1 MLNEGGVIAALIIAF
16 IGGIISS
23 FGPCS
28 LAMAPLLF
36 SAIETKNIKGSK
48 TALKYS
54 IIFSLGVML
63 TFTIMGVAVIMLGRI
78 FTGSGKLWNILLSI
92 IMIVAGLQI
101 LGVVSFGKNP
111 NVCKVNV
118 TKRDAFGIF
127 ILGIIGGILSSPCAT
142 PILGAIVSMAA
153 ASNNIALSV
162 TMLLLYSLGHSILM
176 VIAGTSVGL
185 LEKIVLSE
193 SGQKIGKILKIVF
206 GSIVICIGLYMFYV
220 WI

>member
-1 MLNEGGVIAALIIAF
+1 MLNEGGTIVALIMAF

-36 SAIETKNIKGSK
+36 SAIETKKIKGSK

-78 FTGSGKLWNILLSI
+78 FTGSGKLWNIILAI

-101 LGVVSFGKNP
+101 LGVISFGKNQ

-118 TKRDAFGIF
+118 TKRDAFGVF
-127 ILGIIGGILSSPCAT
+127 ALGIVGGILSSPCAT
-142 PILGAIVSMAA
+142 PILGAIISMAA
-153 ASNNIALSV
+153 ASDNLLLSIA
-162 TMLLLYSLGHSILM
+162 MLLLYSLGHSILM
-176 VIAGTSVGL
+176 IIAGTSVGL

-193 SGQKIGKILKIVF
+193 KGQKVGTILKIVF
-206 GSIVICIGLYMFYV
+206 GSIVIAVGLYMFYL

>member
-1 MLNEGGVIAALIIAF
+1 MLNEGGVIVALIIAF

-36 SAIETKNIKGSK
+36 SAIETKKIKGSK

-63 TFTIMGVAVIMLGRI
+63 TFTIMGIAVIMLGRI

-101 LGVVSFGKNP
+101 LGVISFGKDSNS
-111 NVCKVNV
+111 CKVNV
-118 TKRDAFGIF
+118 TKKDAFGIF
-127 ILGIIGGILSSPCAT
+127 VLGIIGGILSSPCAT

-162 TMLLLYSLGHSILM
+162 GMLLLYSLGHSILM
-176 VIAGTSVGL
+176 IIAGTSVGL

-193 SGQKIGKILKIVF
+193 KGQVVGKILKIVF
-206 GSIVICIGLYMFYV
+206 GSIVIGVGLYMFYV